1 MTGRTGSGSV
11 QPGAVRSCGG
21 RTRGACANAPGGS
34 EVTWGRTEGVDVPPP
49 AEAKAPVEGGR
60 RVKRPKGGD
69 SFLLTWEDPYPSPGE
84 GCHLSQSAEVG
95 VGVGKYGK
103 LSSSS
108 FLTYTAS

>member
-1 MTGRTGSGSV
+1 MGQCSQV
-11 QPGAVRSCGG
+11 QSDPVEEGPEGPVPTPQEAVKSPGGG
-21 RTRGACANAPGGS
+21 REEWTCPLPQRPRPLWRVGGELRGPRG
-34 EVTWGRTEGVDVPPP
+34 
-49 AEAKAPVEGGR
+49 
-60 RVKRPKGGD
+60 
-69 SFLLTWEDPYPSPGE
+69 EDPTPPPGE